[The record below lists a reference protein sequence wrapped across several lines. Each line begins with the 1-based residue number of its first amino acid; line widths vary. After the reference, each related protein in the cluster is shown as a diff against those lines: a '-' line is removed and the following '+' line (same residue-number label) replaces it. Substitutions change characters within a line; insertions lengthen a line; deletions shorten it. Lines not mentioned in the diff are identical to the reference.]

1 LKPKAKLLDRFR
13 RVPSAESDKENSKS
27 YQEKAIPMEVIEIQ
41 EHVQP
46 IYKITGTESSCK
58 HTMTKF
64 SNDEEK
70 WANVHTAEDE
80 GCSWVL
86 LLDALQGQEKA
97 SRAWDDT
104 VERGSNH
111 TICYLIQRKTRCWDF
126 MPLNTTKP
134 FATTNICHLIE
145 MMSMLGLVWKELDLK
160 KSSLS
165 VEGNGYMVKS
175 EHVPGLGILTRFS
188 RLSRAVHKENR
199 IVPCDEIKRLCFG
212 EVPSLFD
219 LVREKLQVSPDR
231 LDSCLKRL
239 LPKLGNEYRELIL
252 GTREGPSRS
261 LIFPSKFS
269 GNINLRFSLNITS
282 QIRAYCYVSQI
293 CSYSGVEVSTT
304 SKPMCRYVVPRS
316 GHSCLLGC
324 ICQQY

>member
-1 LKPKAKLLDRFR
+1 
-13 RVPSAESDKENSKS
+13 
-27 YQEKAIPMEVIEIQ
+27 MEVIEIQ

-86 LLDALQGQEKA
+86 LLNALQGQEKA
-97 SRAWDDT
+97 SRAWDNT
-104 VERGSNH
+104 AERGLSH

-126 MPLNTTKP
+126 MPMNTTKP
-134 FATTNICHLIE
+134 FATTNICHLVEI
-145 MMSMLGLVWKELDLK
+145 MSMLGLVWKELDLK

-165 VEGNGYMVKS
+165 AEGNGYMVKS
-175 EHVPGLGILTRFS
+175 EHVPGLGVLARFS

-199 IVPCDEIKRLCFG
+199 IVPCDEVKRLCFG

-219 LVREKLQVSPDR
+219 LVREKLQVSPAR

-239 LPKLGNEYRELIL
+239 LPKLRDEHRELIL

-269 GNINLRFSLNITS
+269 GDINLSFSLIVYQSNS
-282 QIRAYCYVSQI
+282 S
-293 CSYSGVEVSTT
+293 
-304 SKPMCRYVVPRS
+304 
-316 GHSCLLGC
+316 LLLC
-324 ICQQY
+324 